1 MGFAIT
7 DDKRVWPHHC
17 SLWKSWHSPYSYSIL
32 WQESVL
38 MEPDGFQMTP
48 EYSED
53 VDWLEQFLR
62 PNTNPGT
69 DLSSPDW
76 EGHRIKQVSRSQS
89 QKISKTGRAI
99 VV

>member
-1 MGFAIT
+1 
-7 DDKRVWPHHC
+7 
-17 SLWKSWHSPYSYSIL
+17 
-32 WQESVL
+32 

-53 VDWLEQFLR
+53 MDWLEQFLR